1 MSQLVNA
8 DDTSVIEIK
17 TATDT
22 SLKEVISLYKEIDIS
37 LPDYVTRNNHS
48 CTIKIVLALMPGFPV
63 SPPIKT
69 ASYASYF
76 ARADLTK
83 GNLLNKVS
91 HYISCPA

>member
-1 MSQLVNA
+1 MSQFVNA

-17 TATDT
+17 TAMDT
-22 SLKEVISLYKEIDIS
+22 SLKAKEIIS

-48 CTIKIVLALMPGFPV
+48 CTKKIILALVPGFPV

-69 ASYASYF
+69 ASWAGYF
-76 ARADLTK
+76 AQADPTEE
-83 GNLLNKVS
+83 NLLNKVS